1 MWLGTRLWSLK
12 NDGGRITSGVLLI
25 LLVASTVWVALTVTA
40 PLLVPSDT
48 LLDLTGTV
56 GMREN
61 VAQFESL
68 SIVPRTIYI
77 IGDLECHQ
85 IADRSYFLNGNQMP
99 FCSRDLGLFL
109 GIALGF
115 GIATFFFLQLNPMWL
130 LVGLVPI
137 GLDGGLQLVTGYES
151 TNPLRLVTGIIGGAA
166 LALLLASFVL
176 AFREDA
182 KKTTSSEQER
192 LQENSDTPL
201 DGCVESRSD
210 EADQ

>member
-1 MWLGTRLWSLK
+1 MWLGTRLWSLR

-25 LLVASTVWVALTVTA
+25 LFVASTIWAALTVAA

-61 VAQFESL
+61 DAQFESL

-85 IADRSYFLNGNQMP
+85 IAERSYFLNGNQMP

-115 GIATFFFLQLNPMWL
+115 GIATLFFLQLNPTWL
-130 LVGLVPI
+130 LIGLVPI
-137 GLDGGLQLVTGYES
+137 GLDGGLQLVTEYES
-151 TNPLRLVTGIIGGAA
+151 TNTLRLVTGVVGGAA
-166 LALLLASFVL
+166 LALLLASFVF

-182 KKTTSSEQER
+182 KRPTSSKRDDIQEDMNASLNADVEDR
-192 LQENSDTPL
+192 FDE
-201 DGCVESRSD
+201 DG
-210 EADQ
+210 Q

>member
-1 MWLGTRLWSLK
+1 MRS
-12 NDGGRITSGVLLI
+12 DGGWITSGVLLI
-25 LLVASTVWVALTVTA
+25 LFVASTIWVALTVTA

-61 VAQFESL
+61 SAQFESL
-68 SIVPRTIYI
+68 SIIPRTIYT

-130 LVGLVPI
+130 LIGLVPI
-137 GLDGGLQLVTGYES
+137 GLDGGLQLVTEYES
-151 TNPLRLVTGIIGGAA
+151 TNPLRLVTGVIGGAA
-166 LALLLASFVL
+166 LALLLASFVF

-182 KKTTSSEQER
+182 RRTASSKR
-192 LQENSDTPL
+192 DDLQEDMNTSPDADVEGRFDV
-201 DGCVESRSD
+201 DG
-210 EADQ
+210 Q

>member
-1 MWLGTRLWSLK
+1 MRS
-12 NDGGRITSGVLLI
+12 DGGLITSGVLLI
-25 LLVASTVWVALTVTA
+25 LFVASTIWVALTVTA
-40 PLLVPSDT
+40 PLMVPSDT

-61 VAQFESL
+61 IAQFEPL

-109 GIALGF
+109 GLAFGF
-115 GIATFFFLQLNPMWL
+115 GIATFFFIQLNPMWL
-130 LVGLVPI
+130 LVGLIPM
-137 GLDGGLQLVTGYES
+137 GLDGGLQLVTEYES
-151 TNPLRLVTGIIGGAA
+151 TNPLRLITGIVAGTA
-166 LALLLASFVL
+166 LALLLASFAL

-182 KKTTSSEQER
+182 KGTPPSEQGT
-192 LQENSDTPL
+192 LQEDMNKPPNP
-201 DGCVESRSD
+201 DGENRFD
-210 EADQ
+210 ENGQ

>member
-1 MWLGTRLWSLK
+1 MWLGTRLWLLR
-12 NDGGRITSGVLLI
+12 NDSGRITTGVLLI
-25 LLVASTVWVALTVTA
+25 LFVASTIWVALTVAA
-40 PLLVPSDT
+40 PLMVPSDT

-61 VAQFESL
+61 DAQFESL
-68 SIVPRTIYI
+68 SIVPRTLYI

-85 IADRSYFLNGNQMP
+85 IAERSYFLNGNQMP

-115 GIATFFFLQLNPMWL
+115 GIATFFILQLNPMWL
-130 LVGLVPI
+130 LIGLVPI
-137 GLDGGLQLVTGYES
+137 GLDGGLQLVTEYES
-151 TNPLRLVTGIIGGAA
+151 TNPMRLVTGMAGGAA

-182 KKTTSSEQER
+182 KRTPSFEQER
-192 LQENSDTPL
+192 LKENMNTSSDADVEGRFDE
-201 DGCVESRSD
+201 DG
-210 EADQ
+210 Q

>member
-1 MWLGTRLWSLK
+1 MR

-25 LLVASTVWVALTVTA
+25 LLVASTIWVALTVTA

-85 IADRSYFLNGNQMP
+85 IAERSYFLNGNQMP
-99 FCSRDLGLFL
+99 FCSRDLGLFIGL
-109 GIALGF
+109 MVGF
-115 GIATFFFLQLNPMWL
+115 GIATFISIQINPL
-130 LVGLVPI
+130 LLILGLLPL
-137 GLDGGLQLVTGYES
+137 GLDGGIQLVTEYES
-151 TNPLRLVTGIIGGAA
+151 TNALRVATGALAGAA
-166 LALLLASFVL
+166 LALLLAVFIL
-176 AFREDA
+176 AFKEESA
-182 KKTTSSEQER
+182 TKASSSELE
-192 LQENSDTPL
+192 
-201 DGCVESRSD
+201 ESPIPIRGSVD
-210 EADQ
+210 EQTD

>member
-1 MWLGTRLWSLK
+1 MRS
-12 NDGGRITSGVLLI
+12 DGGRITSGVLLI
-25 LLVASTVWVALTVTA
+25 LLVASTIWVALTVTA
-40 PLLVPSDT
+40 PLLAPSDT

-61 VAQFESL
+61 IAQFESL

-77 IGDLECHQ
+77 IGDIECHQ
-85 IADRSYFLNGNQMP
+85 IAERSYFLNGNQMP
-99 FCSRDLGLFL
+99 FCSRDIGLFL

-137 GLDGGLQLVTGYES
+137 GLDGGLQLVTAYES
-151 TNPLRLVTGIIGGAA
+151 TNALRLVTGMVGGAV
-166 LALLLASFVL
+166 LALLIASFVL

-182 KKTTSSEQER
+182 KRTTSSEQEMF
-192 LQENSDTPL
+192 QENMDKSL
-201 DGCVESRSD
+201 DGGVEDRSD

>member
-1 MWLGTRLWSLK
+1 MRS
-12 NDGGRITSGVLLI
+12 DGGRITSGVLLI
-25 LLVASTVWVALTVTA
+25 LLVASTIWVALTVTA

-61 VAQFESL
+61 IAQFESL

-85 IADRSYFLNGNQMP
+85 IAERSYFLNGNQMP

-109 GIALGF
+109 GLAFGF
-115 GIATFFFLQLNPMWL
+115 GVATFFFLQLNPMWL

-137 GLDGGLQLVTGYES
+137 GLDGGLQLVADYES
-151 TNPLRLVTGIIGGAA
+151 TNPLRLVTGITGGAA

-182 KKTTSSEQER
+182 KRTTSSEQER
-192 LQENSDTPL
+192 LQENSDTSL
-201 DGCVESRSD
+201 DGGVEGRSD

>member
-1 MWLGTRLWSLK
+1 MI

-85 IADRSYFLNGNQMP
+85 IAERSYFLNGNQMP
-99 FCSRDLGLFL
+99 FCSRDLGLFIGL
-109 GIALGF
+109 MVGF
-115 GIATFFFLQLNPMWL
+115 GIATFISIQINPL
-130 LVGLVPI
+130 LLILGLLPL
-137 GLDGGLQLVTGYES
+137 GLDGGIQLVTEYES
-151 TNPLRLVTGIIGGAA
+151 TNALRVATGALAGAA
-166 LALLLASFVL
+166 LALLLAVFIL
-176 AFREDA
+176 AFKEESA
-182 KKTTSSEQER
+182 TKASSSELE
-192 LQENSDTPL
+192 
-201 DGCVESRSD
+201 ESPIPIRGSVD
-210 EADQ
+210 EQTD

>member
-1 MWLGTRLWSLK
+1 MR

-25 LLVASTVWVALTVTA
+25 LLVASTIWVALTVTA

-61 VAQFESL
+61 IAQFESL

-99 FCSRDLGLFL
+99 FCSRDLGLFIGL
-109 GIALGF
+109 MVGF
-115 GIATFFFLQLNPMWL
+115 GIATFISIQINPL
-130 LVGLVPI
+130 LLILGLLPL
-137 GLDGGLQLVTGYES
+137 GLDGGIQLVTEYES
-151 TNPLRLVTGIIGGAA
+151 TNALRVATGALAGAA
-166 LALLLASFVL
+166 LALLLAVFIL
-176 AFREDA
+176 AFKEESA
-182 KKTTSSEQER
+182 TKASSSELEKSPIPIR
-192 LQENSDTPL
+192 GS
-201 DGCVESRSD
+201 VD
-210 EADQ
+210 EQTD

>member
-1 MWLGTRLWSLK
+1 LR

-25 LLVASTVWVALTVTA
+25 LLVASTIWVALTVTA

-61 VAQFESL
+61 IAQFESL

-99 FCSRDLGLFL
+99 FCSRDLGLFIGL
-109 GIALGF
+109 MVGF
-115 GIATFFFLQLNPMWL
+115 GIATFISIQINPL
-130 LVGLVPI
+130 LLILGLLPL
-137 GLDGGLQLVTGYES
+137 GLDGGIQLVTEYES
-151 TNPLRLVTGIIGGAA
+151 TNALRVATGIIAGAA
-166 LALLLASFVL
+166 LALLLAVFIL
-176 AFREDA
+176 AFKEESA
-182 KKTTSSEQER
+182 TKASSSELE
-192 LQENSDTPL
+192 
-201 DGCVESRSD
+201 ESPIPIRGSVD
-210 EADQ
+210 EQTD

>member
-1 MWLGTRLWSLK
+1 MR

-25 LLVASTVWVALTVTA
+25 LLVASTVWVALSVTA

-61 VAQFESL
+61 DAQFESL

-109 GIALGF
+109 GLAFGF
-115 GIATFFFLQLNPMWL
+115 GIATFFILQLNPMWL

-137 GLDGGLQLVTGYES
+137 GLDGGLQLVTEYES
-151 TNPLRLVTGIIGGAA
+151 TNSLRLVTGIVGGAA
-166 LALLLASFVL
+166 LALVLASFVL

-182 KKTTSSEQER
+182 KQSTSSEQDGP
-192 LQENSDTPL
+192 QGNMDTSL
-201 DGCVESRSD
+201 AGGVEERSD

>member
-1 MWLGTRLWSLK
+1 MWLGTRLWSLG

-25 LLVASTVWVALTVTA
+25 LLVASTVWVALSVTA
-40 PLLVPSDT
+40 PLLAPSDT

-61 VAQFESL
+61 DAQFESL

-85 IADRSYFLNGNQMP
+85 IAERSYFLNGNQMP
-99 FCSRDLGLFL
+99 FCSRDIGLFI

-115 GIATFFFLQLNPMWL
+115 GIATFFSIQLNPIWL

-137 GLDGGLQLVTGYES
+137 GLDGGLQLVTAYES
-151 TNPLRLVTGIIGGAA
+151 TNPLRLVTGMVGGAA

-182 KKTTSSEQER
+182 KKADSSEREM
-192 LQENSDTPL
+192 LQEDTDTSL
-201 DGCVESRSD
+201 VADVEGRSGEVD
-210 EADQ
+210 R

>member
-1 MWLGTRLWSLK
+1 LK

-25 LLVASTVWVALTVTA
+25 LFVASTIWVTLSVTA
-40 PLLVPSDT
+40 PLLVPADT

-61 VAQFESL
+61 DAQFESL

-85 IADRSYFLNGNQMP
+85 IAERSYFLNGNQMP

-115 GIATFFFLQLNPMWL
+115 GIATVFFLQLNPMWL
-130 LVGLVPI
+130 LIGLVPI
-137 GLDGGLQLVTGYES
+137 GLDGGLQLVTEYES
-151 TNPLRLVTGIIGGAA
+151 TNTLRLVTGVVGGAA
-166 LALLLASFVL
+166 LALLLASFVF

-182 KKTTSSEQER
+182 KRTTSSEQER
-192 LQENSDTPL
+192 LQRTMNASPDADVEDRFDE
-201 DGCVESRSD
+201 DG
-210 EADQ
+210 Q